1 MRQFPS
7 FEPSPVIQRC
17 VVADG
22 EARPLLVVELA
33 VPFEGG
39 LELLPAAALLDVEV
53 DDKLLFYPAV
63 QRLVDGVVRGLSRP
77 GHGANDV
84 RVLYQL
90 VVGEGCVHAT
100 LVRVQDRG
108 FYGSSQHLPDIAQP
122 VDILF
127 PGASAVGHLVGEQLL
142 GEHIEVERHLEVE
155 YPELEDGHVGDDDL
169 PGPVHGLPC
178 GVDQVR
184 VFVPHL
190 ARCAPHPVQSL
201 RPYAEVT
208 EALVGVVVADADSH
222 VDPDK
227 GRRPAIP
234 VCAVHLVHLLHG
246 GDHLLAVDV
255 AL

>member
-33 VPFEGG
+33 VPFDGG

-53 DDKLLFYPAV
+53 YDQLLFYPAV
-63 QRLVDGVVRGLSRP
+63 QRLVDGVVRGLPGP
-77 GHGANDV
+77 GHGAYDV

-90 VVGEGCVHAT
+90 VVGEGCVHAA
-100 LVRVQDRG
+100 LVGVQNRG
-108 FYGSSQHLPDIAQP
+108 FLASSQHLPDVVQP
-122 VDILF
+122 VYVLVS
-127 PGASAVGHLVGEQLL
+127 GTSAVGHLVGEQLL
-142 GEHIEVERHLEVE
+142 GEHVEVERHLEVE

-169 PGPVHGLPC
+169 PGSVHGLPR
-178 GVDQVR
+178 GVDQVG

-190 ARCAPHPVQSL
+190 ARHAPHLVRGL
-201 RPYAEVT
+201 RPYPEET
-208 EALVGVVVADADSH
+208 EALVRVVVADADSH

-227 GRRPAIP
+227 GRRPA
-234 VCAVHLVHLLHG
+234 VSVSAVLLVHLLHG
-246 GDHLLAVDV
+246 GNHLLAVDV